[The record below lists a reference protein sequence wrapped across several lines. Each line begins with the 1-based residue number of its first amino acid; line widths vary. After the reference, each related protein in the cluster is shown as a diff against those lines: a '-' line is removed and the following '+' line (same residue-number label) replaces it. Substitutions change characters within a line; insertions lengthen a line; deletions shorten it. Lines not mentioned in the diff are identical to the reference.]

1 MNVSHV
7 FMEEN
12 ISERFVGTHE
22 TSKIGQLAI
31 GAYRVLIAAVNFAQ
45 VTVQVFF
52 TLVSSI
58 TFWTTDTLRHTGN
71 IVTYE
76 PKQNF
81 KKEDETKIRD
91 LFWFDL
97 KFIPNFWEQHQC
109 AKCVHQIK
117 LKEKINSKY
126 ANIET
131 R

>member
-1 MNVSHV
+1 MVDTVNVSHV

-12 ISERFVGTHE
+12 ISERFVGTHV

-58 TFWTTDTLRHTGN
+58 TFWTTDTFRHTGN

-81 KKEDETKIRD
+81 LKKDDETKKRD

-97 KFIPNFWEQHQC
+97 KFIPNFWGTTSMRK
-109 AKCVHQIK
+109 KCVHQIK
-117 LKEKINSKY
+117 FKKKK
-126 ANIET
+126 
-131 R
+131 